1 MTRKESLEIL
11 KLSPSANAEDTGK
24 AYKRLVR
31 RYPPEFH
38 PEKFREVDEAYRFL
52 TSLPYLLE
60 SLLSPEIE
68 KTAIDPKL
76 FEFSISPPLFSSL
89 EEALTDIEKQ
99 FRMNYLW
106 PSPEE

>member
-1 MTRKESLEIL
+1 MTKKESLEKL
-11 KLSPSANAEDTGK
+11 KLSPSATTGDMEK

-68 KTAIDPKL
+68 KTDIDPKL
-76 FEFSISPPLFSSL
+76 FEFSLSPPSSL

-106 PSPEE
+106 SSPEE